1 MAPDVLR
8 DLTTADMTELG
19 GRILR
24 VNHAG
29 EQGAICIYTGQLLA
43 AYLTA
48 PRMRSELLEFRQDER
63 RHRQIFQVELARRG
77 RKRCRSYWL
86 CAVGGF
92 ALGLVTG
99 LLGKRAIAA
108 TTMAV
113 ERVVLRH
120 LEWQITELTGKD
132 ATAVAAI
139 ETIIADE
146 REHHDSSCDASQ
158 ENSVLSRM
166 LVALVSFSTE
176 AVIWLGMRL

>member
-1 MAPDVLR
+1 MAANTRINMVA
-8 DLTTADMTELG
+8 TDMSELG
-19 GRILR
+19 SRILR

-29 EQGAICIYTGQLLA
+29 EQGAICIYSGQLLV

-48 PRMRSELLEFRQDER
+48 PSMRAELLQFREDER
-63 RHRQIFQVELARRG
+63 RHKQIFQGELTRRG

-86 CAVGGF
+86 CATGGF
-92 ALGLVTG
+92 ALGIVTG

-120 LEWQITELTGKD
+120 LEWQISELAGKD
-132 ATAVAAI
+132 VAAVAAI
-139 ETIIADE
+139 EAIVADE
-146 REHHDSSCDASQ
+146 REHHD
-158 ENSVLSRM
+158 LSRDAVSESSILTPM
-166 LVALVSFSTE
+166 LSAIVSFSTE